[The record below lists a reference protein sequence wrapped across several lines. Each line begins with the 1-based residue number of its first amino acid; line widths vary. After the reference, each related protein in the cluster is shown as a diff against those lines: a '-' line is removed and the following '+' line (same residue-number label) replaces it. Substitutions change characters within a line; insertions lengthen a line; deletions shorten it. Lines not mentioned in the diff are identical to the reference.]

1 MGTPA
6 RYWLLLLIVVVVL
19 YPAVAGA
26 QSLKAYVEG
35 EQLHLSSSNP
45 RLLSNEARQ
54 QLRNGATVTYAFRVS
69 VKASRTGDV
78 RNSFSYH
85 CVFSYDLWEEKYKV
99 VRREPGFR
107 SASHLSQ
114 IEAEQ
119 LCLEAL
125 VVPVSSLPAAA
136 PFWISVEYQME
147 GRRASD
153 GNESSSLP
161 AILVDIFSRRS
172 TEAESVERLEA
183 GPFRLSDLRKTNR

>member
-1 MGTPA
+1 MGAPS
-6 RYWLLLLIVVVVL
+6 RYWLALLVVVL
-19 YPAVAGA
+19 VLCPAVAGA

-54 QLRNGATVTYAFRVS
+54 QLKNGATVTYAFRVS
-69 VKASRTGDV
+69 VKASSAGDV

-99 VRREPGFR
+99 VRREPGYR
-107 SASHLSQ
+107 SASHLTQ

-125 VVPVSSLPAAA
+125 VVPVSGLPADA
-136 PFWISVEYQME
+136 PFWISVDYQME
-147 GRRASD
+147 GRRASE
-153 GNESSSLP
+153 GEESRSIP

-172 TEAESVERLEA
+172 TEPESVEQLEA
-183 GPFRLSDLRKTNR
+183 GPFRLSDLRKTTR